1 MYAVY
6 EVEEWVGVPPD
17 RVYRDDVDLDK
28 EALEILR
35 ASLEAKYIEGIG
47 FIVAVLDARV
57 VGDGVVLSLGT
68 DPNIYYPV
76 RYRVLSF
83 EPVRGEI
90 VKGTVV
96 RVDRASLTVNLGPMD
111 GRVPRD
117 QIMDEQVEIMP
128 GVARGANS
136 GREIREGDVVRAR
149 VMHVS
154 RPGRH
159 SSFIMVTLTMRQPYL
174 GKEEWVEAQAA
185 QG

>member
-1 MYAVY
+1 MYAIY

-17 RVYRDDVDLDK
+17 RVYREDVDLDR
-28 EALEILR
+28 EVLELLR
-35 ASLEAKYIEGIG
+35 AALEAKYVEGVG

-57 VGDGVVLSLGT
+57 VGDGIVISLGN

-76 RYRVLSF
+76 KYRVLSF
-83 EPVRGEI
+83 EPFRGEI
-90 VKGTVV
+90 VKGVV
-96 RVDRASLTVNLGPMD
+96 TRVDRASLTVNIGPMD

-117 QIMDEQVEIMP
+117 HIMDEYVEIMP
-128 GVARGANS
+128 GIAKGTSS
-136 GREIREGDVVRAR
+136 GREVREGDVVRAR

-159 SSFIMVTLTMRQPYL
+159 SSFIMVTLTMKQPYL